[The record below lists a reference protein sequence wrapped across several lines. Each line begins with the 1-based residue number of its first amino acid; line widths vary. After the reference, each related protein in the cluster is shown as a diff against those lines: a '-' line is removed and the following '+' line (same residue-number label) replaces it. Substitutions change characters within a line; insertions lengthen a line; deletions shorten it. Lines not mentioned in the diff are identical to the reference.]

1 MPNSTNKDDIF
12 KLSDETRCNR
22 QKQVKDNNEELTL
35 SDILQIYPRFK
46 DYNGELIR

>member
-22 QKQVKDNNEELTL
+22 QKQVKDSDEEL

-46 DYNGELIR
+46 DYNSELVYR